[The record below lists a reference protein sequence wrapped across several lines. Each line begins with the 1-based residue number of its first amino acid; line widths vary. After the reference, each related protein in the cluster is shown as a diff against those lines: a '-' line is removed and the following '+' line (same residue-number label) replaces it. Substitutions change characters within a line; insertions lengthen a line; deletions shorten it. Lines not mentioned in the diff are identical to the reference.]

1 VLPDPEHV
9 EILRL
14 GPKAWNIW
22 RKQSAPLVPQLS
34 GVALTLGERQ
44 MGPASGGPINLA
56 YAKLKDASFRFA
68 TLSGANLERADLS
81 GADLTNARLD
91 GANLSYANLTG
102 ALLDHADLADAKL
115 MMANLSGASLQ
126 TARGLIERQLFS
138 TIGNTATSLP
148 QYLQRPLSWSE
159 TERHPLLD
167 QALEHQSASPKPKR
181 RVIVSALTGA
191 GAAIAAVFICL
202 LAFQATHL
210 LMAPNGR
217 PSSEPQ
223 ITATAGPPEARV
235 QVRNRLHLITP

>member
-1 VLPDPEHV
+1 
-9 EILRL
+9 
-14 GPKAWNIW
+14 
-22 RKQSAPLVPQLS
+22 
-34 GVALTLGERQ
+34 
-44 MGPASGGPINLA
+44 MGPVSGGPINLA
-56 YAKLKDASFRFA
+56 YAKLQGASFRFA

-91 GANLSYANLTG
+91 GANLSYANLSG

-159 TERHPLLD
+159 TERYPLLD
-167 QALEHQSASPKPKR
+167 QALEHQSASRKPKR
-181 RVIVSALTGA
+181 WIIVPVLSGA
-191 GAAIAAVFICL
+191 GAAIAAVLMCL
-202 LAFQATHL
+202 LALLATHL
-210 LMAPNGR
+210 LMAPKGR

-223 ITATAGPPEARV
+223 IIATAGPPEATV